1 VNDPDAS
8 AWRSRLSQRMEEI
21 RRRLPD
27 DEIVQEAAS
36 DLETALEELSATT
49 EQLAQQSN
57 ELAAKQTEIAE
68 ERERWQRLFDFAPDA
83 MVVTDD
89 AGMIVELNGRAKELF
104 QVDLA
109 GARAMTLALRLA
121 PSARQAYQRMLRD
134 PEGNGKGSL
143 TVTLASDPSGNF
155 RGELRCSVV
164 ATNRLLWLLHDAS
177 AAERAR
183 ELLESANAKEKAAA
197 EQLRAVDAMRRAFL
211 LDVSHDLQA
220 PIAAIVGLA
229 ELLRTQE
236 LDDRE
241 RSRVVT
247 QLEMS
252 ARDTGAM
259 LRELLDYQ
267 RIEDAATPPAQRG
280 GVDVATIVK
289 AAASTVDAQEHVLQ
303 LELSPAT
310 AHADAAIIERIVI
323 NLVRNAVQHTP
334 SGTTI
339 WVRCRREP
347 DGVLLVVED
356 NGPGIPVGR
365 RSSVFDLFQ
374 RGRSRG
380 HSRGLGVGLA
390 LVRRFAQLHGGY
402 ARVEERTGGG
412 ASFHVLLRG

>member
-1 VNDPDAS
+1 MTDTDAY
-8 AWRSRLSQRMEEI
+8 AWRSRLIDRMGQI
-21 RRRLPD
+21 RRRLPED
-27 DEIVQEAAS
+27 TVVQEATT
-36 DLETALEELSATT
+36 DLETALEELSAATV
-49 EQLAQQSN
+49 QLADQSN
-57 ELAAKQTEIAE
+57 QLAATQLEIAE

-83 MVVTDD
+83 MVVTDN
-89 AGMIVELNGRAKELF
+89 AGMIVELNRRAKELF
-104 QVDLA
+104 RLDLA
-109 GARAMTLALRLA
+109 GARSMTLALRLA
-121 PSARQAYQRMLRD
+121 PGVRQAFQRMLRN
-134 PEGNGKGSL
+134 PVGSDAL
-143 TVTLASDPSGNF
+143 TVTLDSDPDATF

-164 ATNRLLWLLHDAS
+164 ATNRLLWLLHDVS

-236 LDDRE
+236 LDAGE
-241 RSRVVT
+241 QSRVVA
-247 QLEMS
+247 QLELS

-267 RIEDAATPPAQRG
+267 RIEEAATPAQRG
-280 GVDVATIVK
+280 GVDVAVVVK
-289 AAASTVDAQEHVLQ
+289 RAASLVDAKDHPLHLDLSSAIAHV
-303 LELSPAT
+303 
-310 AHADAAIIERIVI
+310 DAAIVERII
-323 NLVRNAVQHTP
+323 TNLVRNAAQHTSP
-334 SGTTI
+334 GTTI

-356 NGPGIPVGR
+356 DGPGIAADR
-365 RSSVFDLFQ
+365 RASVFDLFQ
-374 RGRSRG
+374 RGRPRG
-380 HSRGLGVGLA
+380 DSKGLGVGLA

-402 ARVEERTGGG
+402 ARVEERPGGG